1 MKIAIFGLGYV
12 GKPLFISLQKKHN
25 VTAYSANT
33 QLNDSCIF
41 DAQNHRDLEKL
52 QRENYDATITTFPIY
67 NQQFISMLFSIC
79 NYNILLGSTG
89 IYKRS
94 YLGEVISEDSELDT
108 EHKRY
113 ANEKQ
118 FVDHKGVIVRLA
130 GIYGPQRVPL
140 NWLRSPRIGYNDKQ
154 LNLIHRSNIISALE
168 LMLHQHP
175 LYNVYNLSDGTQHT
189 WKSIIDFAYEK
200 NLIPDKIAPVEINEN
215 SFVDNT
221 RFCRE
226 YPQLQ
231 FHDLFEFL
239 QR

>member
-1 MKIAIFGLGYV
+1 MKVAIFGLGYV
-12 GKPLFISLQKKHN
+12 GKFLFPSLQEDHET
-25 VTAYSANT
+25 VAFSTNT
-33 QLNDSCIF
+33 QIGQSFIF
-41 DAQNHRDLEKL
+41 DAQNSKDIEKL
-52 QRENYDATITTFPIY
+52 KHHKYDATITTFPIE
-67 NQQFISMLFSIC
+67 NEEFISMLFSIC

-89 IYKRS
+89 IYDRRHFD
-94 YLGEVISEDSELDT
+94 EVITEDSELKK

-113 ANEKQ
+113 AIEEY
-118 FVDHKGVIVRLA
+118 FVERGGIIVRLS

-140 NWLRSPRIGYNDKQ
+140 NWLRSPRVGYSDKQ
-154 LNLIHRSNIISALE
+154 LNLIHRDDIVAALK
-168 LMLHQHP
+168 LMLCKRPTQKI
-175 LYNVYNLSDGTQHT
+175 YNLSDGARHS
-189 WKSIIDFAYEK
+189 WKSIIDFAHEK
-200 NLIPDKIAPVEINEN
+200 NLLQEKIAPIEVKEN